1 MADEAGGDDVKSIRT
16 SGNRGKL
23 ARDPLKDISA
33 FRRFLKSTTN
43 EKIVSLRDE
52 VKRRWTRDL
61 KRRGI
66 SEMAALEA
74 GLGWYGSSK
83 DSIRKALDAASNEE
97 QRERRGPIRVN
108 AIKELHDIAKR
119 ARRAIVPEEVDR
131 EPYRAKELVKYTRE
145 TRLVEGSLVH
155 VVEQRMTDAVEA
167 LQTEEARRAIRDDE
181 AVWIDIVTYCSA
193 VTRDAS
199 ALTTLKQ
206 KYDPENITVREEV
219 RSFVRS
225 VHEIRNGPPQR
236 NEETGQAIIARN
248 RVLRTK
254 AGRHLGAV
262 SCLLAFQRCEKT
274 LEVGAAI
281 ASLVYARA
289 AAFVGEH
296 LWELMVQRWS
306 RDNVPSTRRRG
317 EQSQQDK
324 YESIVL
330 QTCSALYR
338 EGYLLSKYPQL
349 PYARRRQMI
358 EDARQ
363 RDVNGVLETLRQHL
377 QGRDDADALVHEAR
391 MAIEMEREG
400 LLSSFNAL
408 LKPHRGLSLKLDGTF
423 FPRTALTVAKN
434 RTFAASQD
442 NALAHC
448 HKRLRAHVE
457 RELLSLTLRDE
468 PHRLESW
475 RDLLGNDEDAFEVV
489 SETAEEAVEFFRNA
503 AARNDL
509 INYAI
514 DFVTTA
520 QEDEDMA
527 EYREVTL
534 RGMLSE
540 QLYDD
545 VLIAINRVGE
555 VWWEAH
561 VYRAA
566 RGHPSTCRAELF
578 SATDAA
584 REVIKEVD
592 GMVEAEYPRPARRN
606 FYLHHE
612 LTSAVELF
620 ARRALESSGVLTETS
635 WRSQASRKWRL
646 AFIIGAKVMA
656 TQYIENGLR
665 FEQDPV
671 TQWEMAVRGNGV
683 ESVLQMAPEGQRA
696 TLERGIRR
704 FEASQFGDGGEDANE
719 AMVANFFARVTEFF
733 GADITKFCRMW
744 QSLRQQDPLPRLR
757 DERRAE
763 FASYEAKWLD
773 IAKAYSASNWA
784 KANFVPRRLPMRVIR
799 QPDIWNAEKFK
810 GKCVSFCAPRPGNF
824 ARFTQSGF
832 DDLFSANVAPR
843 QGGASNFFRPE
854 GRPTGPEG
862 NRNPE
867 RVAFVQNM
875 IQTYIKT
882 MLNVP
887 RAPKGYVFTNALDI
901 GPGGAKS
908 FAYTPAPAEQRPLV
922 LPVAAPLAP
931 EPLPAPPAPKALV
944 QAPPGQQ
951 LTRVIAVVLGD
962 PGRRVTLTAVA
973 FIYGLNARGEYVA
986 PTDEAHAFMKCNI
999 NARELHERTTAR
1011 RREERTRRRREPI
1024 HRALDR
1030 ALRRMNA
1037 GGIARNGNVRLAER
1051 HAKARHYRALHMDR
1065 YSAVHGKSL
1074 TRGHVERTR
1083 AYTTKTA
1090 QFRAAIVAQASRA
1103 FPHANIPVE
1112 IVYGIGDGGLRS
1124 GSWAGSVIKGSPVTS
1139 TEKLVAHLLRG
1150 ENTMT
1155 GLTTENA
1162 YIDEK
1167 WTSMYCAMCSTEHVS
1182 VPAPTAVCRQWY
1194 PREPYGGQS
1203 WRLKVCG
1210 LEGCPWF
1217 RQYKNRDTNGALS
1230 LAPRLVGQLRS
1241 ELMDRVPGTGSVAA
1255 GFQRA
1260 FEARFNVDLNE
1271 LKRRYD
1277 ETFRAWR
1284 AKEPLPRFDWPPGP
1298 PGGGGGG
1305 GGGPGGGGGGGG
1317 GGGRPGPGPGGGGR
1331 GGGRRPGGGGRD
1343 GRRRGPGGGPGGG
1356 GGGPGGGPGGDG
1368 GPGGGPQTLQ
1378 QLDGAARALGT
1389 ATSEVTSE
1397 LQNFSISPSAVRA
1410 ASDQPPVPTTPTPTP
1425 TTSRPARGASTSAES
1440 SPRTPPQSSNND
1452 NGEASRGQ
1460 VRPRGERTP
1469 PTPGMQSPGALRQR
1483 RGADDDCDDADDDDN
1498 ALPRR

>member
-1 MADEAGGDDVKSIRT
+1 MADEAEGDDVKSIRT

-23 ARDPLKDISA
+23 PRDPLKDISA
-33 FRRFLKSTTN
+33 FRRFINETTN
-43 EKIVSLRDE
+43 EHIVALRRE
-52 VKRRWTRDL
+52 AKRAWKRYL

-83 DSIRKALDAASNEE
+83 SSIRKALDAASSEE

-108 AIKELHDIAKR
+108 AIKELHGIAKR
-119 ARRAIVPEEVDR
+119 ARRALVPEEVDR
-131 EPYRAKELVKYTRE
+131 EPYRAKELVKYTHE

-155 VVEQRMTDAVEA
+155 VVEQRMTDAVES

-181 AVWIDIVTYCSA
+181 VVWIEILAYCSA

-199 ALTTLKQ
+199 VLTTLKE
-206 KYDPENITVREEV
+206 KYDPENVAVRDEV

-225 VHEIRNGPPQR
+225 VHEIRNGPPRR
-236 NEETGQAIIARN
+236 NAAGQAMIARN
-248 RVLRTK
+248 RVLRTE
-254 AGRHLGAV
+254 ADRHLGAV

-296 LWELMVQRWS
+296 LWEFMVKQWI

-338 EGYLLSKYPQL
+338 EGYLQAAGRAART
-349 PYARRRQMI
+349 PYANRRRII

-363 RDVNGVLETLRQHL
+363 RDVNGVLDTLRQHL
-377 QGRDDADALVHEAR
+377 QGRDDADVLVHEAR

-400 LLSSFNAL
+400 LLSSFDAL

-448 HKRLRAHVE
+448 RKRLRAHVE
-457 RELLSLTLRDE
+457 RGLLSLTLRDE

-489 SETAEEAVEFFRNA
+489 SETAEEAVEFFRNGP
-503 AARNDL
+503 ARKDL

-514 DFVTTA
+514 DFVKTA

-540 QLYDD
+540 ELYDD
-545 VLIAINRVGE
+545 VLIAINMVGE

-566 RGHPSTCRAELF
+566 RGHPSTCRPDLF

-592 GMVEAEYPRPARRN
+592 GMVKAEYPRTARRN

-612 LTSAVELF
+612 LTSAVEWF
-620 ARRALESSGVLTETS
+620 ARRALESSGVSTETS
-635 WRSQASRKWRL
+635 WRAKASRKWRL
-646 AFIIGAKVMA
+646 AFIIGAKLIA
-656 TQYIENGLR
+656 TQFIENGLE
-665 FEQDPV
+665 FEQDAV

-696 TLERGIRR
+696 TLERDIRR
-704 FEASQFGDGGEDANE
+704 FEARQFGDGGEDANE
-719 AMVANFFARVTEFF
+719 AIVANFFARVTEFF
-733 GADITKFCRMW
+733 GADIAKFCRMW
-744 QSLRQQDPLPRLR
+744 QSLRQLEPLPRLR
-757 DERRAE
+757 DEPRAE

-773 IAKAYSASNWA
+773 IVKNNWSN
-784 KANFVPRRLPMRVIR
+784 ANFVARQLPTRVIR
-799 QPDIWNAEKFK
+799 RPDIWRAEKFK

-832 DDLFSANVAPR
+832 EFLFSANVAPR

-854 GRPTGPEG
+854 GRPTGPRG
-862 NRNPE
+862 NADPE
-867 RVAFVQNM
+867 QVAFVQNM
-875 IQTYIKT
+875 IQTYIKS
-882 MLNVP
+882 MLVVP
-887 RAPKGYVFTNALDI
+887 RAPKGYVFANALDI

-931 EPLPAPPAPKALV
+931 EPLPASPAPKALV
-944 QAPPGQQ
+944 QAPPGHQ

-986 PTDEAHAFMKCNI
+986 PTDKAHAFMKCNI

-1030 ALRRMNA
+1030 ALHRINA

-1090 QFRAAIVAQASRA
+1090 QFRATIVAQASRA

-1112 IVYGIGDGGLRS
+1112 ILYGIGDGGLRS
-1124 GSWAGSVIKGSPVTS
+1124 GSWAGSVIKGSPATS

-1155 GLTTENA
+1155 GLNSENA

-1182 VPAPTAVCRQWY
+1182 VPAPTAVCQQLY
-1194 PREPYGGQS
+1194 PKEPFGSQS

-1217 RQYKNRDTNGALS
+1217 GRYKNRDTNGALS

-1241 ELMDRVPGTGSVAA
+1241 QLMDRVPGAGNVAA
-1255 GFQRA
+1255 GFQQA
-1260 FEARFNVDLNE
+1260 FEARFNVDLDE

-1298 PGGGGGG
+1298 PGGSGGGG
-1305 GGGPGGGGGGGG
+1305 GGGPGVGGGGGG

-1331 GGGRRPGGGGRD
+1331 GGGRRPGGGGRGRD
-1343 GRRRGPGGGPGGG
+1343 GRRLGPGGGPGGG

-1368 GPGGGPQTLQ
+1368 GPGGGPQTRQ
-1378 QLDGAARALGT
+1378 QLDSAARALGT
-1389 ATSEVTSE
+1389 VTSEVTSE

-1440 SPRTPPQSSNND
+1440 SPRTPPQSSND
-1452 NGEASRGQ
+1452 NGEASR

-1469 PTPGMQSPGALRQR
+1469 PTPSMQSPDALRQR
-1483 RGADDDCDDADDDDN
+1483 RDDDDDANNN
-1498 ALPRR
+1498 ADT